1 MTSITL
7 SRRKLGFIRLISI
20 GVSIP
25 IKEHIMGKRQTIR
38 KYYKKLRSA
47 TVETLRVQTWKLIVI
62 VQNGIADPSHRFDC
76 DAGERGPKFRKSKAA
91 YLWLCVQQQALPSP
105 S

>member
-76 DAGERGPKFRKSKAA
+76 DAGEGIPNSGSRKQNFSIGAGQK
-91 YLWLCVQQQALPSP
+91 YFEVG
-105 S
+105 